1 MLVIPGLVLPGATK
15 AFVDDIL
22 VKRFDGWLSPL
33 LVGLAVMFVLQIALS
48 AVQQMALVRL
58 ELKLALE
65 ESARFTW
72 HVLRLPVEFFN
83 QRFAGDLANRI
94 DSNDRVARLLA
105 RDCGQAAAT
114 CFTASFLGIVM
125 LFYDPTL
132 AAIAIGGAALNVGLL
147 TLMQRVLQDIV
158 LRLQTEMGKLY
169 AVSVVGLQSIETLK
183 ATGTERDFFA
193 KWTGHHAR
201 AMNSEQKLA
210 IYQQASNLVPPLVS
224 SLTSAAVLGVGAVQ
238 VVAGT
243 LSVGELVAFQ
253 SLVLSFSV
261 PIAQMVGTAAKVQQ
275 ASADITRLDDV
286 LQYRRRLALLGG
298 AGAGRDLRRRPAVA
312 ERRDLRLQPARAAAA
327 RRCLHRGRSR
337 PVGGA
342 GRRFGQR
349 QVDPGQAHHRPL
361 HAAQRRDTHRRPYA
375 RRVGPRPPR
384 PHRLV
389 GRPGHLPVPRHA
401 ARQHHAVGRDGDPS
415 HAAGRRARRGPRR
428 CREAPHGRLSTA
440 SSRRAGATSMAASAS
455 ASRSPARWCRSR
467 RCWCSTRRPARSI
480 AESEDRILSAV
491 RRRGMTC
498 VLIAHRLSTIRDCDE
513 IIVLE
518 RGRIVERGTHDGMV
532 AAGGPYAR
540 LISAEADA

>member
-1 MLVIPGLVLPGATK
+1 M
-15 AFVDDIL
+15 
-22 VKRFDGWLSPL
+22 
-33 LVGLAVMFVLQIALS
+33 
-48 AVQQMALVRL
+48 
-58 ELKLALE
+58 
-65 ESARFTW
+65 
-72 HVLRLPVEFFN
+72 LRLPVEFFN

-253 SLVLSFSV
+253 SLVLSFSA

-275 ASADITRLDDV
+275 ASADIARLDDV
-286 LQYRRRLALLGG
+286 LQYRRDWRFSEEPAPVETFAAGQLSLKGVTFGYNPLEPPLLDDVSIEVSPGQWVALVGDSGSGKSTLAKLITGLYTPRSGEIRIDGHALAEWGRDRLAHIVTSVDQDICLFHGTL
-298 AGAGRDLRRRPAVA
+298 RDNITLWDETV
-312 ERRDLRLQPARAAAA
+312 
-327 RRCLHRGRSR
+327 
-337 PVGGA
+337 
-342 GRRFGQR
+342 
-349 QVDPGQAHHRPL
+349 
-361 HAAQRRDTHRRPYA
+361 THRTLLA
-375 RRVGPRPPR
+375 AVHDAG
-384 PHRLV
+384 LGDV
-389 GRPGHLPVPRHA
+389 VKHLT
-401 ARQHHAVGRDGDPS
+401 GDIDGVIEE
-415 HAAGRRARRGPRR
+415 G
-428 CREAPHGRLSTA
+428 
-440 SSRRAGATSMAASAS
+440 GATSMAASAS
-455 ASRSPARWCRSR
+455 ASRSPVPWCRNR
-467 RCWCSTRRPARSI
+467 RCWCSTRRPADSMPR
-480 AESEDRILSAV
+480 
-491 RRRGMTC
+491 
-498 VLIAHRLSTIRDCDE
+498 
-513 IIVLE
+513 
-518 RGRIVERGTHDGMV
+518 
-532 AAGGPYAR
+532 AR
-540 LISAEADA
+540 TGS